1 MDLLQALRGKAEQ
14 AEIYTTEGEAT
25 LVSFEANIMKA
36 AKVDETQGIALRAL
50 VNGRL
55 GFTAASGA
63 VAEEDLI
70 ANLLA
75 SAQYGEEVGLAFP
88 GPAVGPEVITH
99 DPSLAEV
106 PLTRLVEIGREI
118 VATLRATDPNAHVNV
133 DLERELT
140 TTSLRNSA
148 GAEIT
153 AQHSTFSLGVSVER
167 VRGDD
172 VLIAYET
179 LSDISLSDAYHQAVE
194 RLAEKVRLASRVAS
208 LRSGR
213 MPVLFSPSGALVLL
227 LPLMLAL
234 NGQHVQRGTSPLANR
249 RGERVLAE
257 NLTLWDDPTLPG
269 RPASGSHD
277 GEGVPCAR
285 KALIERGICQGFLFD
300 LRTAALTGQ
309 QSTGNGARSLF
320 APPAPAPSN
329 LVLQPGETPLAQM
342 LAGIERGLL
351 VEEVLG
357 LGQGNPLSGAF
368 SNPVGLGYLIERGE
382 IVGRV
387 KDVSISGNIYED
399 LLRQVTLSQESY
411 WVRGQLKLP
420 YILLGELNV
429 VCREG

>member
-1 MDLLQALRGKAEQ
+1 MDLLEALRGQAEQ
-14 AEIYTTEGEAT
+14 AEVYTIEGEAT
-25 LVSFEANIMKA
+25 VVSFEANTMKA
-36 AKVDETQGIALRAL
+36 AKVDETRGIALRAL

-63 VAEEDLI
+63 VAEEDLV

-75 SAQYGEEVGLAFP
+75 SARYGEEVKLAFP
-88 GPAVGPEVITH
+88 GPAAGPEVATY

-106 PLTRLVEIGREI
+106 PLARLVEIGQEI

-133 DLERELT
+133 DLEREIS

-148 GAEIT
+148 GAEVRARRSIL
-153 AQHSTFSLGVSVER
+153 SLGVSVER

-179 LSDISLSDAYHQAVE
+179 LSDISLTEAYRQAVE
-194 RLAEKVRLASRVAS
+194 RLAEKVRLASRVTT

-213 MPVLFSPSGALVLL
+213 MPVLFAPSGALVLL

-234 NGQHVQRGTSPLANR
+234 NGQHVQRGTSPLATR
-249 RGERVLAE
+249 RGERVLADT
-257 NLTLWDDPTLPG
+257 LTLWDDPTLPG

-285 KALIERGICQGFLFD
+285 KPLIEGGICRGFLFD
-300 LRTAALTGQ
+300 LRTAALAGA
-309 QSTGNGARSLF
+309 QSTGNGARGLF
-320 APPAPAPSN
+320 APPTPAPSN
-329 LVLQPGETPLAQM
+329 LVLQPGETPLARM
-342 LAGIERGLL
+342 LAGIQRGLL

-387 KDVSISGNIYED
+387 KDVSISGNIYQD
-399 LLRQVTLSQESY
+399 LRQLAALSQESY

-429 VCREG
+429 VCRER